1 VTYYVRCYRLR
12 RTQLANPL
20 NFMKVNLPMQFSN
33 AAEVSRRQI
42 CVVSILR
49 NDSNAVWQSLAPRL
63 LANKE
68 HFCAVCGVRCLIT
81 SDQLSDRPASWDRIP
96 LLQRAFRM
104 GCEIVLWVDADAIF
118 LGPLW
123 IEGMAR
129 LAPLSFDS
137 STASNGLNAGVILAR
152 RTPMVDAFLRA
163 TWQEVAFTHALF
175 WEQAALRYTLRI
187 HPEWRQ
193 KVRLFSNLSLP
204 EQLPPLWR
212 FRWPPEVPTPMY
224 HPAGCFSSPA
234 NAVRCRQSVFTL
246 LNKADAALEA
256 LSRGSCGPRAGL
268 PGSRAIRETDVQLFL
283 NHRRNPDGDRCFI
296 LGPVN
301 KISRLSGTKN
311 VSKDALV
318 REACLNKSEVP
329 GVFLGLNGRAHR
341 YSLP

>member
-1 VTYYVRCYRLR
+1 VRCYRLR

-234 NAVRCRQSVFTL
+234 KLCGADSRCLRSSIRPTLRSRPCRVAAAARELGFQARARFVRQTCSCFSTIVEIPMAIAASFSDRSIKSVGS
-246 LNKADAALEA
+246 AA
-256 LSRGSCGPRAGL
+256 P
-268 PGSRAIRETDVQLFL
+268 
-283 NHRRNPDGDRCFI
+283 
-296 LGPVN
+296 
-301 KISRLSGTKN
+301 KM
-311 VSKDALV
+311 
-318 REACLNKSEVP
+318 
-329 GVFLGLNGRAHR
+329 
-341 YSLP
+341 